1 MFVVTF
7 CSLIALLLTYMESI
21 GHIRNG
27 MKFGFML
34 VTFVGVI
41 HYDYGNDYMAY
52 YNLYNDIVNSQ
63 FSWSN
68 LINGY
73 IYKEL
78 GWALINYLFKYLGG
92 FFMMVAVLNIIQNT
106 IYYKFIKK
114 NVGRTWWPMAVF
126 IYLFST
132 NFYLLN
138 FSMMRQG
145 LVIAIFVGLWGYIK
159 EKRWMIALGGLLCAY
174 LIHSSAL
181 ILLPFAF
188 LGYLPFKKGR
198 LTATIFIAVFI
209 ALWISQDLMEDLF
222 TSMMV
227 IEDIQDY
234 ANSYGK
240 RDVTV
245 SYGLGF
251 LISLIPLCV
260 SIYYFMFNKGKDRT
274 DRGLVAM
281 SSLGFLIVPFT
292 QVIPLVD
299 RVAMYFNVFGIC
311 SIGITYSSIRSKILR
326 YLLLALYMLIMLYD
340 YWRFFNEGIY
350 SEHYIRFKS
359 VFTLLYEKWQ
369 MTYLLH

>member
-1 MFVVTF
+1 MIVVTF

-21 GHIRNG
+21 GRLRNG
-27 MKFGFML
+27 MKLGFML
-34 VTFVGVI
+34 VTFLGVI

-63 FSWSN
+63 FSWNN

-73 IYKEL
+73 IYKEP
-78 GWALINYLFKYLGG
+78 GWALINYMFKYLGG
-92 FFMMVAVLNIIQNT
+92 FFMMVAVLNIIQNA
-106 IYYKFIKK
+106 IYYKFIKN
-114 NVGRTWWPMAVF
+114 NVDRSWWTVAVF

-145 LVIAIFVGLWGYIK
+145 LVIAIFVGLWDYIK
-159 EKRWMIALGGLLCAY
+159 VKQWMIAFVGLFCAY

-188 LGYLPFKKGR
+188 WGYLPFKNGK
-198 LTATIFIAVFI
+198 LTAIIFIIAFV
-209 ALWISQDLMEDLF
+209 ALWINQDFMNDIF

-227 IEDIQDY
+227 IEDIRDY
-234 ANSYGK
+234 ADSYGK

-251 LISLIPLCV
+251 LIGLIPLCI
-260 SIYYFMFNKGKDRT
+260 SICYFLLNKGKDRK
-274 DRGLVAM
+274 DRGLVAL
-281 SSLGFLIVPFT
+281 SSLGFIIVPFT

-299 RVAMYFNVFGIC
+299 RVAMYFNVFCIG
-311 SIGITYSSIRSKILR
+311 SIGITYYSIRSKILR
-326 YLLLALYMLIMLYD
+326 YLLLALYILIMLYD
-340 YWRFFNEGIY
+340 YWLFFNEGVY
-350 SEHYIRFKS
+350 SEHYMRFKS
-359 VFTLLYEKWQ
+359 VFTLL
-369 MTYLLH
+369 

>member
-1 MFVVTF
+1 
-7 CSLIALLLTYMESI
+7 MESI
-21 GHIRNG
+21 GRIRNG

-145 LVIAIFVGLWGYIK
+145 LVIAIFVGLWEYIK

-240 RDVTV
+240 RDVAV

-274 DRGLVAM
+274 DRGLVAL

-326 YLLLALYMLIMLYD
+326 YLLLTLYMLIMLYD

>member
-21 GHIRNG
+21 GRIRNG

-41 HYDYGNDYMAY
+41 HYDNGNDYMAY

-198 LTATIFIAVFI
+198 
-209 ALWISQDLMEDLF
+209 Q
-222 TSMMV
+222 
-227 IEDIQDY
+227 
-234 ANSYGK
+234 
-240 RDVTV
+240 
-245 SYGLGF
+245 
-251 LISLIPLCV
+251 P
-260 SIYYFMFNKGKDRT
+260 
-274 DRGLVAM
+274 RGC
-281 SSLGFLIVPFT
+281 G
-292 QVIPLVD
+292 
-299 RVAMYFNVFGIC
+299 G
-311 SIGITYSSIRSKILR
+311 
-326 YLLLALYMLIMLYD
+326 LALRKIPY
-340 YWRFFNEGIY
+340 
-350 SEHYIRFKS
+350 
-359 VFTLLYEKWQ
+359 V
-369 MTYLLH
+369 